1 MKVLLEFDNA
11 EKLYPAFANMAEIRI
26 EGFYTNGTLCGY
38 DHSGFLNITLNSLYR
53 AVDFY
58 KKRLIDAFIICDTPR
73 IETLKAKIE
82 ILLNMEVA
90 IDDIIIASNEFMLTG
105 NINKLYK
112 FQNYHRIP
120 YIEYHVA
127 DNCNLNCK
135 GCLHFAPLVKL
146 NKFPVFD
153 NVKRDFTKLKSI
165 VPYIDTIR
173 ILGGEPLLNPEL
185 VSYLKMTRETY
196 PLAEINIVTNGI
208 LLQNTNDALMNAL
221 KKYNIGVDISVYP
234 PMFNKIDK
242 IVDLLLSQGI
252 TVTCTR
258 PITEFFCPLDK
269 RSGHAKFTNEHHCA
283 CPNLYD
289 GALYVCYIIA
299 YLRYFN
305 AAFGTNLNDVDGR
318 IDIYKPNLTFDDIKE
333 ELHRVRIMCD
343 SCNLLFREYA
353 AKQKWSVTDK
363 IEIKNYMTSEV
374 L

>member
-127 DNCNLNCK
+127 DN
-135 GCLHFAPLVKL
+135 
-146 NKFPVFD
+146 
-153 NVKRDFTKLKSI
+153 
-165 VPYIDTIR
+165 
-173 ILGGEPLLNPEL
+173 
-185 VSYLKMTRETY
+185 
-196 PLAEINIVTNGI
+196 
-208 LLQNTNDALMNAL
+208 
-221 KKYNIGVDISVYP
+221 
-234 PMFNKIDK
+234 
-242 IVDLLLSQGI
+242 
-252 TVTCTR
+252 
-258 PITEFFCPLDK
+258 
-269 RSGHAKFTNEHHCA
+269 
-283 CPNLYD
+283 
-289 GALYVCYIIA
+289 
-299 YLRYFN
+299 
-305 AAFGTNLNDVDGR
+305 
-318 IDIYKPNLTFDDIKE
+318 
-333 ELHRVRIMCD
+333 
-343 SCNLLFREYA
+343 
-353 AKQKWSVTDK
+353 
-363 IEIKNYMTSEV
+363 
-374 L
+374 